1 MPVTMETRRR
11 LQPYHVRFPM
21 RTARS
26 YKFMP
31 GLTERCKALVAQ
43 LEVAFSR
50 AAPSPVE
57 RWVIPYPIQR
67 RIYEKYSFAL
77 INCSHCGRLEV
88 CYIDAN
94 ASFSSGICRTCAP
107 AFTRTQDGQVM
118 LTAACYRGDD
128 GSFWSSEEVYDE
140 QQGRSYWD
148 DDEAYA
154 DDDDSDNS
162 VAEYHCHPDRSS
174 KMRYHEPNS
183 DDPWAKDVIHIGFEW
198 EYNSMSSDTRAD
210 DARALDDTTYCF
222 GEEDGSLSSARGLE
236 VVTGWSTLGTVC
248 AWAKDI
254 RDRIHIRDIEDA
266 GLHVNVSGLT
276 NLQMAKYITFLSR
289 NASLTTKVGGRSST
303 GYARVQSGKLSEWL
317 LKTRRYGY
325 HKLGTT
331 TPPTD
336 KYSFCNIR
344 DSRAVAEVRIFN
356 SSKSADEIVQRIQ
369 YAWAVAQFVRQPG
382 MNLGEKHFKAFLAE
396 NPWVVKGCRDLLKA
410 FPELCPAAFAKRPK
424 KVPA

>member
-43 LEVAFSR
+43 LKVAFSHT
-50 AAPSPVE
+50 APSPVE

-88 CYIDAN
+88 VYTN
-94 ASFSSGICRTCAP
+94 AIASYSAGICRTCAP
-107 AFTRTQDGQVM
+107 LYTRTQDGAVV
-118 LTAACYRGDD
+118 LTANCYSAD
-128 GSFWSSEEVYDE
+128 GVLWSSEAAY
-140 QQGRSYWD
+140 
-148 DDEAYA
+148 DEAYSSQDPDY
-154 DDDDSDNS
+154 DDDDDDDDPDI
-162 VAEYHCHPDRSS
+162 AGYHSHPDRSS

-198 EYNSMSSDTRAD
+198 EYNSMSRDVRAK

-254 RDRIHIRDIEDA
+254 RDRIHIRDIDDA

-289 NASLTTKVGGRSST
+289 NANLTTKVGGRANT

-317 LKTRRYGY
+317 MKTRRDGY
-325 HKLGTT
+325 RELGSTA
-331 TPPTD
+331 PPTN